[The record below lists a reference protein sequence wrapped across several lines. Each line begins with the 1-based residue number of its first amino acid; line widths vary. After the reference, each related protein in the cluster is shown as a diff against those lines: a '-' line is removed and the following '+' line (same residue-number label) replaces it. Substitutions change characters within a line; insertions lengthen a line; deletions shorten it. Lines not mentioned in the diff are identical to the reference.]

1 MPYIDAKL
9 TISLSS
15 EQKEDLKSEFGKLI
29 SCLNKT
35 ETYLMQAHMFLSAC
49 SVMQDRIST
58 IG

>member
-29 SCLNKT
+29 SCPFH
-35 ETYLMQAHMFLSAC
+35 EG
-49 SVMQDRIST
+49 DIS
-58 IG
+58 I